1 LTSKYVFRILIA
13 IGISFNVFAKHD
25 FIVNGGLGFAP
36 ATLGSKET
44 KILPSLGFILNYEN
58 KLELSLGEVKAKLFS
73 NEKFNFGLNLGIE
86 EGRKRKQD
94 EEMLEGIED
103 IPFMGAFGL
112 FANYKIGNFVFEAK
126 GKSLFSKRLKS
137 FKSEIS
143 LGYVKLVNQKI
154 ILQNGFLF
162 SFYESKLM
170 DEFFG
175 ISEKESL
182 ESGLSA
188 YSVRKFS
195 LASIHFNSSVA
206 YILNKKT
213 FITLGGSYYIFSKD
227 AKNSPLIKERG
238 KSDGFSIALS
248 LAYKIK

>member
-1 LTSKYVFRILIA
+1 MFLRILIA

-44 KILPSLGFILNYEN
+44 KILPSLGFTLNYEN

-112 FANYKIGNFVFEAK
+112 FANYKIGNSFLKQRENHYLAK
-126 GKSLFSKRLKS
+126 
-137 FKSEIS
+137 
-143 LGYVKLVNQKI
+143 
-154 ILQNGFLF
+154 
-162 SFYESKLM
+162 
-170 DEFFG
+170 D
-175 ISEKESL
+175 
-182 ESGLSA
+182 
-188 YSVRKFS
+188 
-195 LASIHFNSSVA
+195 
-206 YILNKKT
+206 
-213 FITLGGSYYIFSKD
+213 
-227 AKNSPLIKERG
+227 
-238 KSDGFSIALS
+238 LS
-248 LAYKIK
+248 LLKVRFR